1 LLLVV
6 GVGVSV
12 PKIKFIL
19 SCKSSTVASN
29 SSTFSFVGTIFV
41 SIDIIGFWGFELSIL
56 IPVPEPIVKI
66 VLEPP
71 PSIEPPSEPSS
82 IIEPSYETIKGFK

>member
-1 LLLVV
+1 MSGLLLIV

-41 SIDIIGFWGFELSIL
+41 SIDIIGI
-56 IPVPEPIVKI
+56 
-66 VLEPP
+66 
-71 PSIEPPSEPSS
+71 
-82 IIEPSYETIKGFK
+82 